1 MIGLVSFILLMIVII
16 AALLQSIVKDN
27 KHHIQQCDGF
37 MDVFTTMLND
47 EARSILKLS
56 KENLRNLY
64 TALSSTAM
72 AVSKIEEASA
82 ETEMSLIS
90 VAIVDRL
97 NRFAIQRTEVK
108 KQLARIE
115 EEIFVRITAETELEE
130 ETIELTELEEETIEF
145 IELIEPKPM
154 VKRRWG
160 EDRVATPTKT
170 SNKDKGGS
178 HEDDIPFTVYSAA
191 ASAKPIKR

>member
-1 MIGLVSFILLMIVII
+1 MSPIMIGLVSFILLMIVII

-130 ETIELTELEEETIEF
+130 ETIEL